1 MGFWR
6 IVAASVA
13 VFFLLPTPPGQ
24 GRRGQAYIDDVRL
37 SLGPGGE
44 VMLDFRVKNVLDAL
58 VADTL
63 DSGLPVRF
71 AHLIQL
77 VQPRELKRDKVLV
90 DLKLV
95 RVLEKDNLKDRFR
108 VTVENTEEKR
118 QYGDLREAVEVM
130 TRVEKVVLVSSE
142 VLETRRPLFL
152 KIKTQ
157 LQQFQ
162 LPFRL
167 HFLLAFV
174 SYWDVETDWYTLEL
188 PADKEAL
195 R

>member
-6 IVAASVA
+6 VVAASVA

-71 AHLIQL
+71 AHLIQV

-130 TRVEKVVLVSSE
+130 TRVEKVVLVPAD
-142 VLETRRPLFL
+142 VIETRRPLFL

-167 HFLLAFV
+167 HYLLAFV

>member
-6 IVAASVA
+6 FLVASVA
-13 VFFLLPTPPGQ
+13 VFFLLPTPPSQ

-37 SLGPGGE
+37 YLGPGGD
-44 VMLDFRVKNVLDAL
+44 VTLDFRVKKVLDDFI
-58 VADTL
+58 ADTL

-71 AHLIQL
+71 THLIR
-77 VQPRELKRDKVLV
+77 VIQPRELKRDNVLV

-108 VTVENTEEKR
+108 VTLEDTGESR

-130 TRVEKVVLVSSE
+130 TRVEKVSLFPAD
-142 VLETRRPLFL
+142 VLETHRPLFL

-157 LQQFQ
+157 LQKFQ

-167 HFLLAFV
+167 HYLLAFL
-174 SYWDVETDWYTLEL
+174 SYWDVETDWYTQEL
-188 PADKEAL
+188 PPDQDAL